1 MRVHDRRQRPRQH
14 RFGLMGAHSVASLRP
29 AFVDV
34 VPDAHLMEPDVLY
47 VSMAYA
53 TAIHKCACGCGR
65 EAVTPLAPDEWS
77 LTYNGDTISLSPSIG
92 NWGMECRS
100 HYWVQANDIIWASDE
115 TRLGLLTLL
124 RRVWDSCRLLLRP
137 RKA

>member
-1 MRVHDRRQRPRQH
+1 
-14 RFGLMGAHSVASLRP
+14 MGAHNGASLRP
-29 AFVDV
+29 TFVDV
-34 VPDAHLMEPDVLY
+34 VPDAHLMEHGVLY

-100 HYWVQANDIIWASDE
+100 HYWVQANQIVWASDE
-115 TRLGLLTLL
+115 KRLSLFPLL
-124 RRVWDSCRLLLRP
+124 RRVRDFCGLLLRR
-137 RKA
+137 RKR